1 MDDDKA
7 LEAKVKA
14 LEAKV
19 VELETEITEL
29 KQYEYD
35 SKGNSKKVTRFMP
48 LI

>member
-7 LEAKVKA
+7 LEAKVEA

-29 KQYEYD
+29 KQYKYD
-35 SKGNSKKVTRFMP
+35 SKENSKKVTKLYP
-48 LI
+48 